1 LFWQRLDNYFRYH
14 SKKIGN
20 ATTTAPVC
28 NFTHGMRAMFK
39 GRVKKCRRAH
49 QPIEIFQKRNTDTI
63 REKLAEEGYNELNE
77 EKMADDVED
86 WENEAES
93 TAAARKK
100 RTKAE
105 RMRVRTRVVQALW
118 AEASTEERA
127 TVEAEVEREKEE
139 IREEELAAERQAEE
153 NPDERTPRQY
163 QE

>member
-1 LFWQRLDNYFRYH
+1 
-14 SKKIGN
+14 
-20 ATTTAPVC
+20 
-28 NFTHGMRAMFK
+28 MRAMFK
-39 GRVKKCRRAH
+39 GRAKRRRRAH
-49 QPIEIFQKRNTDTI
+49 QPIEIFQKRNTDAI

-77 EKMADDVED
+77 EKMADDVDD
-86 WENEAES
+86 WEDEAQS

-100 RTKAE
+100 

-127 TVEAEVEREKEE
+127 AVEAEVEREKEE

-153 NPDERTPRQY
+153 NPHERTPRQY